1 MEIQVLR
8 GGDRHHDSTAKM
20 IPKIIHCFWLGGP
33 KTKLAEKCI
42 ASWRKFCPD
51 WEIREWNESNMDVSR
66 FKFSEDAYRARKW
79 GFVPDPLRMLKVYEE
94 GGVYLD
100 TDVELIA
107 PIDDLMGEAYFAC
120 ESDEPRVIN
129 PGLGFAAEK
138 GNPVLKAI
146 IERYET
152 MTFDPACHMAQSSPV
167 VVTDVLK
174 DFPEVRCLPARYF
187 NPKGNCAGEIRLSP
201 ETRGIHHYA
210 ASWFNW
216 KQRLAYIWYPK
227 VRKWFQG

>member
-1 MEIQVLR
+1 
-8 GGDRHHDSTAKM
+8 M
-20 IPKIIHCFWLGGP
+20 IPKIIHYCWFGGAP
-33 KTKLAEKCI
+33 KTPLAERCI

-51 WEIREWNESNMDVSR
+51 WEIREWNESNMDVGR

-107 PIDDLMGEAYFAC
+107 PIDDLLDEAFFAC
-120 ESDEPRVIN
+120 ETDEPRTIG

-146 IERYET
+146 VDRYERIP
-152 MTFDPACHMAQSSPV
+152 FDPACHMSQSGPAV
-167 VVTDVLK
+167 TTDVLK
-174 DFPEVRCLPARYF
+174 AFPEVRCLPARYF

>member
-1 MEIQVLR
+1 
-8 GGDRHHDSTAKM
+8 M
-20 IPKIIHCFWLGGP
+20 IPKIIHYCWFGGAP
-33 KTKLAEKCI
+33 KTPLAEKCI

-79 GFVPDPLRMLKVYEE
+79 GFVSDPLCFLKINDE

-107 PIDDLMGEAYFAC
+107 SIDDLLVEAFFAC
-120 ESDEPRVIN
+120 ETDVPRTIG

-138 GNPVLKAI
+138 GNPVLKVI
-146 IERYET
+146 VERYET